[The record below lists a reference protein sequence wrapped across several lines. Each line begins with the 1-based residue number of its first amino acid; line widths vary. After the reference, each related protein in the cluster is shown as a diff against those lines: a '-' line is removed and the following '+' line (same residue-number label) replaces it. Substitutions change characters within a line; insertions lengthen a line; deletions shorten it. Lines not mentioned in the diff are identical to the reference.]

1 MTQRSVKPSISAPP
15 AIAGGAAV
23 VPDVGVSV
31 RRRGR
36 YSPRSRR
43 DKLILILMVA
53 VPTFFVVTFIVVP
66 TILSIILSF
75 STWNGIGGL
84 DRIRWVGF
92 ENYQKLI
99 NYKQFWAALQ
109 HNIIWLA
116 WFLLVATPL
125 GIFFAVILDR
135 EIRGSRFY
143 QSALY
148 LPVVL
153 SLAIVGFIWQLQ
165 YAPTQGLINGVLGT
179 NTQGHVIDWLGN
191 QSLNL
196 WAVLVAA
203 SWRQVG
209 YVMILYLAGLKA
221 FDPSLREAAQIDGA
235 NERQLFFRVVFP
247 VLKPINIVVLVITI
261 IESIRA
267 FDLVFILNRGING
280 LELLSVLVTNIA
292 LGESSRVGFGSAI
305 AVVLLLICVGP
316 IIIYLSRAMREEN
329 A

>member
-1 MTQRSVKPSISAPP
+1 
-15 AIAGGAAV
+15 
-23 VPDVGVSV
+23 
-31 RRRGR
+31 
-36 YSPRSRR
+36 
-43 DKLILILMVA
+43 LILVLMVA
-53 VPTFFVVTFIVVP
+53 IPTFFVVTFIVVP
-66 TILSIILSF
+66 TILSVILSF
-75 STWNGIGGL
+75 SVWNGIGGI
-84 DRIRWVGF
+84 DRIRWVGL
-92 ENYQKLI
+92 ENYEKLI
-99 NYKQFWAALQ
+99 NYKQFWAAFQ

-116 WFLLVATPL
+116 WFLLIATPL

-135 EIRGSRFY
+135 QLRGSRFY
-143 QSALY
+143 QGALY

-179 NTQGHVIDWLGN
+179 NTQGHVIDWLGS

-261 IESIRA
+261 IESLRA
-267 FDLVFILNRGING
+267 FDLVYILNRGING
-280 LELLSVLVTNIA
+280 LELLSVLVTNTM

>member
-1 MTQRSVKPSISAPP
+1 MKPSISAPP
-15 AIAGGAAV
+15 VAAGGAVV
-23 VPDVGVSV
+23 VPTISTTA
-31 RRRGR
+31 RKRGR

-43 DKLILILMVA
+43 DKLILVLMVA
-53 VPTFFVVTFIVVP
+53 IPTFFVVTFIVVP
-66 TILSIILSF
+66 TILSIVLSF
-75 STWNGIGGL
+75 SVWNGIGGI
-84 DRIRWVGF
+84 DRIRWVGLD
-92 ENYQKLI
+92 NYEKLI
-99 NYKQFWAALQ
+99 NYKQFWAAFQ
-109 HNIIWLA
+109 HNLIWLG

-135 EIRGSRFY
+135 ELRGSRFY
-143 QSALY
+143 QGALY

-267 FDLVFILNRGING
+267 FDLVYILNRGING
-280 LELLSVLVTNIA
+280 LELLSVLVTNTM

>member
-1 MTQRSVKPSISAPP
+1 VSERSAEPTISAPP
-15 AIAGGAAV
+15 AAAGGAAV
-23 VPDVGVSV
+23 VSGTMPVA
-31 RRRGR
+31 RKRKR

-43 DKLILILMVA
+43 DRLILILMVA

-75 STWNGIGGL
+75 STWNGIGGI
-84 DRIRWVGF
+84 DRIRWVGLD
-92 ENYQKLI
+92 NYEKLI
-99 NYKQFWAALQ
+99 NYKQFWAAFQ
-109 HNIIWLA
+109 HNLIWLG

-135 EIRGSRFY
+135 EMRGSRFY
-143 QSALY
+143 QGALY

-179 NTQGHVIDWLGN
+179 NTQGHVIDWLGS

-247 VLKPINIVVLVITI
+247 VLKPINIVVLVITV
-261 IESIRA
+261 IESLRA
-267 FDLVFILNRGING
+267 FDLVYILNRGING
-280 LELLSVLVTNIA
+280 LELLSVLVTNTM

-316 IIIYLSRAMREEN
+316 IIVYLSRAMREEN